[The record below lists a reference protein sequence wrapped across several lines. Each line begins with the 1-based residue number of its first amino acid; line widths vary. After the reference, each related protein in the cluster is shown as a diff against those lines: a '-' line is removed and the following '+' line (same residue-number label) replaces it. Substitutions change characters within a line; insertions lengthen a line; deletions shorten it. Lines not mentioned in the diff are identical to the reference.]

1 MKDSYLEK
9 RLKINERNL
18 KYDFMPSMLEITEK
32 PANRWSNVI
41 MFAVIALI
49 ASAICWAKFTYMDI
63 AVTSRGSVMSE
74 GGLSEIKSMY
84 SGNAADIKVKEG
96 DFVSSGTEVLSVSS
110 FSQQNYSD
118 SDSDSDSGSGSGSDS
133 DSGSGSGSS
142 GAVFSV
148 KAPVSGTVTQ
158 LTVVNRNAP
167 VTAGETIGYIVPQD
181 RQMIFTTYVADENM
195 RKIKPDEEVNIKI
208 DAFAADDRF
217 LPGKVKSVAS
227 VAAVADGVGSA
238 YKVDVLPER
247 LPDDVRIGMEGDCDI
262 LVGKRSVL
270 DYFLEPFVKGFGES
284 LKEQ

>member
-41 MFAVIALI
+41 MFSVIALI
-49 ASAICWAKFTYMDI
+49 ASAICWAKFTYTDI
-63 AVTSRGSVMSE
+63 AVTSRGSVMPE
-74 GGLSEIKSMY
+74 GGLSEVKSMY

-118 SDSDSDSGSGSGSDS
+118 SDSDSGSGSGSDS
-133 DSGSGSGSS
+133 GSGPS

-167 VTAGETIGYIVPQD
+167 VTAGETIGYIVPQNCD
-181 RQMIFTTYVADENM
+181 MIFTTYVADENM

-208 DAFAADDRF
+208 DAFASDDRF

-227 VAAVADGVGSA
+227 VASGIDGVGSA

-270 DYFLEPFVKGFGES
+270 DYFLEPFVKFIV
-284 LKEQ
+284 

>member
-18 KYDFMPSMLEITEK
+18 KYDFMPSMLEITET

-41 MFAVIALI
+41 MFSVIALI
-49 ASAICWAKFTYMDI
+49 ASAICWAKFTYTDI
-63 AVTSRGSVMSE
+63 AVTSRGSVMPE
-74 GGLSEIKSMY
+74 GGLSEVKSMY

-118 SDSDSDSGSGSGSDS
+118 SDSDSGSVSGSG
-133 DSGSGSGSS
+133 SGSGSGSS
-142 GAVFSV
+142 EAVFSV
-148 KAPVSGTVTQ
+148 KAPVSGIVTQ
-158 LTVVNRNAP
+158 LTVANKNAP

-181 RQMIFTTYVADENM
+181 CDMIFTTYVADENM

-227 VAAVADGVGSA
+227 VAAVAEGVGSA

-247 LPDDVRIGMEGDCDI
+247 LPDDVKIGMEGNCDI

-270 DYFLEPFVKGFGES
+270 DYFLEPFIKGFGES

>member
-41 MFAVIALI
+41 MFSVIALI
-49 ASAICWAKFTYMDI
+49 VSTICWAKFTYTDI
-63 AVTSRGSVMSE
+63 AVTSRGSVMPE
-74 GGLSEIKSMY
+74 GGLSEVKSMY

-118 SDSDSDSGSGSGSDS
+118 SDSDSGSGSDS
-133 DSGSGSGSS
+133 DSDSGSGSGSGSS

-181 RQMIFTTYVADENM
+181 CDMIFTTYVADENM

-208 DAFAADDRF
+208 DAFASDDRF

-227 VAAVADGVGSA
+227 VASGIDGVGSA

>member
-41 MFAVIALI
+41 MFSVIALI
-49 ASAICWAKFTYMDI
+49 VSTICWAKFTYTDI
-63 AVTSRGSVMSE
+63 AVTSRGSVMPE
-74 GGLSEIKSMY
+74 GGLSEVKSMY

-118 SDSDSDSGSGSGSDS
+118 SDSDSGSGSGSDS
-133 DSGSGSGSS
+133 GSGPS

-181 RQMIFTTYVADENM
+181 CDMIFTTYVADENM

-208 DAFAADDRF
+208 DAFASDDRF

-227 VAAVADGVGSA
+227 VASGIDGVGSA

>member
-41 MFAVIALI
+41 MFSVIALI
-49 ASAICWAKFTYMDI
+49 ASAICWAKFTYTDI
-63 AVTSRGSVMSE
+63 AVTSRGSVMPE
-74 GGLSEIKSMY
+74 GGLSEVKSMY

-118 SDSDSDSGSGSGSDS
+118 SDSDSGSVSGSG
-133 DSGSGSGSS
+133 SGSGSGSS
-142 GAVFSV
+142 EAVFSV
-148 KAPVSGTVTQ
+148 KAPVSGIVTQ
-158 LTVVNRNAP
+158 LTVANKNAP

-181 RQMIFTTYVADENM
+181 CDMIFTTYVADENM

-247 LPDDVRIGMEGDCDI
+247 LPDDVKIGMEGNCDI

-270 DYFLEPFVKGFGES
+270 DYFLEPFIKGFGES

>member
-41 MFAVIALI
+41 MFSVIALI
-49 ASAICWAKFTYMDI
+49 VSTICWAKFTYTDI
-63 AVTSRGSVMSE
+63 AVTSRGSVMPE
-74 GGLSEIKSMY
+74 GGLSEVKSMY

-118 SDSDSDSGSGSGSDS
+118 SDSD
-133 DSGSGSGSS
+133 SGSGSS

-181 RQMIFTTYVADENM
+181 CDMIFTTHVADENM

-208 DAFAADDRF
+208 DAFASDDRF

-227 VAAVADGVGSA
+227 VASGIDGVGSA

>member
-32 PANRWSNVI
+32 PANRWANVI

-49 ASAICWAKFTYMDI
+49 ASAICWAKFTYTDI
-63 AVTSRGSVMSE
+63 AVTSRGSVMPE
-74 GGLSEIKSMY
+74 GGLSEVKSMY

-118 SDSDSDSGSGSGSDS
+118 SDSDSGSGSGS

-181 RQMIFTTYVADENM
+181 CDMIFTTYVADENM

-208 DAFAADDRF
+208 DAFASDDRF
-217 LPGKVKSVAS
+217 LRGKVKSVAS
-227 VAAVADGVGSA
+227 VASGIDGVGSA

>member
-41 MFAVIALI
+41 MFSVIALI
-49 ASAICWAKFTYMDI
+49 VSTICWAKFTYTDI
-63 AVTSRGSVMSE
+63 AVTSRGSVMPE
-74 GGLSEIKSMY
+74 GGLSEVKSMY

-118 SDSDSDSGSGSGSDS
+118 SDSDSGSG
-133 DSGSGSGSS
+133 SGSGSGSS

-158 LTVVNRNAP
+158 LTVANRNAP
-167 VTAGETIGYIVPQD
+167 VTAGETIGYIVPQNCD
-181 RQMIFTTYVADENM
+181 MIFTTYVADENM

-208 DAFAADDRF
+208 DAFASDDRF

-227 VAAVADGVGSA
+227 VASGIDGVGSA

>member
-41 MFAVIALI
+41 MFSVIALI
-49 ASAICWAKFTYMDI
+49 VSTICWAKFTYTDI
-63 AVTSRGSVMSE
+63 AVTSRGSVMPE

-118 SDSDSDSGSGSGSDS
+118 SDSDSDSGSVSGSG
-133 DSGSGSGSS
+133 SGSGSGSS

-208 DAFAADDRF
+208 DAFASDDRF

-227 VAAVADGVGSA
+227 VASGIDGVGSA

>member
-41 MFAVIALI
+41 MFSVIALI
-49 ASAICWAKFTYMDI
+49 ASAICWAKFTYTDI
-63 AVTSRGSVMSE
+63 AVTSRGSVMPE
-74 GGLSEIKSMY
+74 GGLSEVKSMY

-96 DFVSSGTEVLSVSS
+96 DFVSSGAEILSVGT

-118 SDSDSDSGSGSGSDS
+118 SDSDSG
-133 DSGSGSGSS
+133 SGSGSGSS

-181 RQMIFTTYVADENM
+181 CDMIFTTYVADENM

-208 DAFAADDRF
+208 DAFASDDRF

-247 LPDDVRIGMEGDCDI
+247 LPDDVKIGMEGDCDI

-270 DYFLEPFVKGFGES
+270 DYFLEPFIKGFGES

>member
-41 MFAVIALI
+41 MFSVIALI
-49 ASAICWAKFTYMDI
+49 VSTICWAKFTYTDI
-63 AVTSRGSVMSE
+63 AVTSRGSVMPE
-74 GGLSEIKSMY
+74 GGLSEVKSMY

-96 DFVSSGTEVLSVSS
+96 DFVSSGAEILSVGT
-110 FSQQNYSD
+110 FSQQDY
-118 SDSDSDSGSGSGSDS
+118 SDSGSGSSE
-133 DSGSGSGSS
+133 
-142 GAVFSV
+142 AVFSV

-158 LTVVNRNAP
+158 LTVANKNAP

-181 RQMIFTTYVADENM
+181 CDMIFTTYVADENM

-247 LPDDVRIGMEGDCDI
+247 LPDDVKIGMEGNCDI

>member
-41 MFAVIALI
+41 MFSVIALI
-49 ASAICWAKFTYMDI
+49 VSTICWAKFTYTDI
-63 AVTSRGSVMSE
+63 AVTSRGSVMPE
-74 GGLSEIKSMY
+74 GGLSEVKSMY

-118 SDSDSDSGSGSGSDS
+118 FDSDSGSVSG
-133 DSGSGSGSS
+133 SGSGSGSS

-181 RQMIFTTYVADENM
+181 CDMIFTTYVADENM

-208 DAFAADDRF
+208 DAFASDDRF

-227 VAAVADGVGSA
+227 VASGIDGVGSA

>member
-41 MFAVIALI
+41 MFSVIALI
-49 ASAICWAKFTYMDI
+49 ASAICWAKFTYTDI
-63 AVTSRGSVMSE
+63 AVTSRGSVMPE
-74 GGLSEIKSMY
+74 GGLSEVKSMY

-118 SDSDSDSGSGSGSDS
+118 SDSDSGSGSGSDS
-133 DSGSGSGSS
+133 GSGPS

-167 VTAGETIGYIVPQD
+167 VTAGETIGYIVPQNCD
-181 RQMIFTTYVADENM
+181 MIFTTYVADENM

-208 DAFAADDRF
+208 DAFASDDRF

-227 VAAVADGVGSA
+227 VASGIDGVGSA

>member
-32 PANRWSNVI
+32 PANRWANVI

-49 ASAICWAKFTYMDI
+49 ASAICWAKFTYTDI
-63 AVTSRGSVMSE
+63 AVTSRGSVMPE
-74 GGLSEIKSMY
+74 GGLSEVKSMY

-118 SDSDSDSGSGSGSDS
+118 SDSDSGSGSGS

-181 RQMIFTTYVADENM
+181 CDMIFTTYVADENM
-195 RKIKPDEEVNIKI
+195 RKIKPDGNNKI
-208 DAFAADDRF
+208 
-217 LPGKVKSVAS
+217 
-227 VAAVADGVGSA
+227 
-238 YKVDVLPER
+238 
-247 LPDDVRIGMEGDCDI
+247 
-262 LVGKRSVL
+262 
-270 DYFLEPFVKGFGES
+270 
-284 LKEQ
+284 

>member
-41 MFAVIALI
+41 MFSVIALI
-49 ASAICWAKFTYMDI
+49 VSTICWAKFTYTDI
-63 AVTSRGSVMSE
+63 AVTSRGSVMPE
-74 GGLSEIKSMY
+74 GGLSEVKSMY

-118 SDSDSDSGSGSGSDS
+118 SDSGSGSDS
-133 DSGSGSGSS
+133 DSGSGSS

-181 RQMIFTTYVADENM
+181 CDMIFTTYVADENM

-208 DAFAADDRF
+208 DAFASDDRF

-227 VAAVADGVGSA
+227 VASGIDGVGSA